1 MSTVEY
7 EDKIVAACFRT
18 DEFGKYYIYPPENER
33 YNPCRKRRCKIYKR
47 LRADGYN
54 KYGTTADTSGNT
66 IIVDL
71 YPVDDETIQQLKQKT
86 YIFNQTII
94 PQRRDDTNCN
104 RDIIDSRE
112 DTVID
117 EKDNSNNAAVDTG
130 NADTSSTTDD
140 STTTA
145 TTDGIDVGI
154 STAAANSNNEESK
167 DISVNF
173 DDSGGNFYLDE
184 EICGEVCGDSK
195 QSEIKPSTHVVGDIL
210 KVIPPSSK
218 LLSICNIKEDQY
230 LHSYLDRSLPP
241 NYKSR
246 SELPDIVKAQSRL
259 SLISRRDG
267 NRPEDFINTKS
278 DVTVKSHS
286 NTDKI
291 LDSFIVFN
299 QRQKN
304 ISKTLDYKVI
314 EEQINTFPKPI
325 YCNGEVVDIFD
336 GIQLC
341 EDKKTKC
348 RFYHDKNGVLPFAE
362 QNDRLRYYY
371 LVRDLLT
378 KEEVDEIV
386 EAAVKYS
393 KDGDLIPV
401 MTLFLCRVK
410 AKDKYMKTIR
420 EKENKEDN
428 EAANDTNFITAVDNV
443 HKYYDRLLPLV
454 VDEIIQHKLEYN
466 DLDRLTWAQNILTN
480 TDGDRY
486 FDNNALVIRKKM
498 VDIVINSIPKEKRDD
513 PVEQEKYIND
523 NKVLQSIRYMLNSQI
538 R

>member
-1 MSTVEY
+1 MSGKLIISEKRV
-7 EDKIVAACFRT
+7 IAACLRT
-18 DEFGKYYIYPPENER
+18 HYFSKYYIYPEYTNEDR
-33 YNPCRKRRCKIYKR
+33 NYRFRRRQEIYRR
-47 LRADGYN
+47 LRNDGFDEMGVSFINPLYKFPDIDEDDKIVTDLLPKSHQYN
-54 KYGTTADTSGNT
+54 NIPQKR
-66 IIVDL
+66 
-71 YPVDDETIQQLKQKT
+71 DDISS
-86 YIFNQTII
+86 
-94 PQRRDDTNCN
+94 QRRDDTNCN
-104 RDIIDSRE
+104 RDLIDSRE
-112 DTVID
+112 DTVSS
-117 EKDNSNNAAVDTG
+117 DNSNNAA
-130 NADTSSTTDD
+130 ADTDD
-140 STTTA
+140 NITTA

-154 STAAANSNNEESK
+154 STAAANSNKESK

-218 LLSICNIKEDQY
+218 LLSICNIKEDKY

-267 NRPEDFINTKS
+267 NRPEDFNNTKS

-314 EEQINTFPKPI
+314 EEQINTFPEPI

-348 RFYHDKNGVLPFAE
+348 RFYNDKNGVLPFAK

-386 EAAVKYS
+386 EATVKYS

-410 AKDKYMKTIR
+410 AKDKYMESIR
-420 EKENKEDN
+420 ERENKEDE
-428 EAANDTNFITAVDNV
+428 EAVKDTNFKTAVDNV
-443 HKYYDRLLPLV
+443 HEYYDRLLPLV
-454 VDEIIQHKLEYN
+454 VDEIKRHKLEYD

-486 FDNNALVIRKKM
+486 FDKRALAIRKEM
-498 VDIVINSIPKEKRDD
+498 VNIVTESIPEDKRDD
-513 PVEQEKYIND
+513 PVEKEKYIND
-523 NKVLQSIRYMLNSQI
+523 NKVLQSIRYMLNSQV

>member
-1 MSTVEY
+1 MSGKLIISEKRV
-7 EDKIVAACFRT
+7 IAACLRT
-18 DEFGKYYIYPPENER
+18 HYFSKYYIYPEYTNEDR
-33 YNPCRKRRCKIYKR
+33 NYRFRRRQEIYRR
-47 LRADGYN
+47 LRNDGFDEMGVSFINPLYKFPDIDEDDKIVTDLLPKSHQYN
-54 KYGTTADTSGNT
+54 NIPQKR
-66 IIVDL
+66 
-71 YPVDDETIQQLKQKT
+71 DDISS
-86 YIFNQTII
+86 
-94 PQRRDDTNCN
+94 QRRDDTNCN
-104 RDIIDSRE
+104 RDLIDSRE
-112 DTVID
+112 DTVSS
-117 EKDNSNNAAVDTG
+117 DNSNNAA
-130 NADTSSTTDD
+130 ADTDD
-140 STTTA
+140 NTTTA

-173 DDSGGNFYLDE
+173 DDSGGSFDLDLE
-184 EICGEVCGDSK
+184 EEVYIHNK

-218 LLSICNIKEDQY
+218 LLSICNIREDQY

-241 NYKSR
+241 NYKSKY
-246 SELPDIVKAQSRL
+246 ELPEIVKAQSRL

-267 NRPEDFINTKS
+267 NRPEDFSNTKS

-304 ISKTLDYKVI
+304 ITKTLDYTVI
-314 EEQINTFPKPI
+314 KEQIDTFPGPI
-325 YCNGEVVDIFD
+325 YCNGGVVDIFD

-341 EDKKTKC
+341 E
-348 RFYHDKNGVLPFAE
+348 
-362 QNDRLRYYY
+362 DRLRYYY

-386 EAAVKYS
+386 ETAVKYS

-401 MTLFLCRVK
+401 TILFLCRVK
-410 AKDKYMKTIR
+410 AKGKYMESIR

-443 HKYYDRLLPLV
+443 HKYYARLLPLV
-454 VDEIIQHKLEYN
+454 VDEIKRHKLEYD

-486 FDNNALVIRKKM
+486 FDKRALAIRKEM
-498 VDIVINSIPKEKRDD
+498 VNIVTDSIPEDKRDD
-513 PVEQEKYIND
+513 PVEKEKYIND